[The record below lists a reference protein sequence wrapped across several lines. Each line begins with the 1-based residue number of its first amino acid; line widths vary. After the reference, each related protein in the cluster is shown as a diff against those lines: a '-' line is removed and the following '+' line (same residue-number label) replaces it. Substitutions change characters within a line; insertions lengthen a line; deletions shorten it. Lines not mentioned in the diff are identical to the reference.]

1 MHWNMITGFIL
12 LVAFTIFVISMVTVP
27 PMGQITDLRYARSAS
42 YHVVE
47 LSWMTT

>member
-12 LVAFTIFVISMVTVP
+12 LVASVFVISMVTVP
-27 PMGQITDLRYARSAS
+27 PMGQITDLRYAKSAS

-47 LSWMTT
+47 LS